1 MRKIERGN
9 MKNKEDFFQAIYSL
23 LFSMSDTPKEIVWTV
38 NDLLDFY
45 EKETG
50 EVLNFR
56 IDEDEELNEQ
66 TYNEICKMAGM

>member
-1 MRKIERGN
+1 

-23 LFSMSDTPKEIVWTV
+23 LFSMGDTPKEIVWTV
-38 NDLLDFY
+38 NDLLNFY

-50 EVLNFR
+50 EILNFR

-66 TYNEICKMAGM
+66 VYNEICKMAGM